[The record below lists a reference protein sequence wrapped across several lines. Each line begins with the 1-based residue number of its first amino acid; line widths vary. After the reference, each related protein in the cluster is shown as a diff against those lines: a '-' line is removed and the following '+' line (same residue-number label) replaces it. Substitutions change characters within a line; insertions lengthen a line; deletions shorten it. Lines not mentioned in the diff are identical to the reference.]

1 MSLTWRKELQ
11 THLKS
16 DLPRLSFY
24 RMVKSKEFDEL
35 CRFYNSLATLGNWN
49 GYFNF
54 ESIKMQRVPPLH
66 FVPFAR
72 QFLKPLLIFT
82 IQRHI
87 KQHIVILTL

>member
-35 CRFYNSLATLGNWN
+35 CRFYNQGMIT
-49 GYFNF
+49 F
-54 ESIKMQRVPPLH
+54 EQ
-66 FVPFAR
+66 FTCYAR
-72 QFLKPLLIFT
+72 QLERLF
-82 IQRHI
+82 
-87 KQHIVILTL
+87 